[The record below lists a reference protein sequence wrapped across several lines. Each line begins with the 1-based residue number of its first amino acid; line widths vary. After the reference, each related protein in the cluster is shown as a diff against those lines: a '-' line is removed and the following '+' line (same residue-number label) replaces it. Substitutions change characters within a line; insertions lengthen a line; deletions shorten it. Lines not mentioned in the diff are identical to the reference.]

1 MRINVFGLAYMAVI
15 LVPNLVFALRCREG
29 FAHPRTNRVLEL
41 LEQIGRFGCFAFMIL
56 PGPGFG
62 FSSDEALALYLIV
75 DALLALAY
83 CVIWIVCF
91 RRPGIFRTLSL
102 SILPSILF
110 LFSGVMSHSILL
122 TLSSLIFAPS
132 HIAISYQSAR

>member
-91 RRPGIFRTLSL
+91 RRPGIFRALSL

>member
-1 MRINVFGLAYMAVI
+1 MRINVFGLAFMAVI
-15 LVPNLVFALRCREG
+15 LAPNLVFALRCREG

-62 FSSDEALALYLIV
+62 FSSDEALALYWIV

>member
-1 MRINVFGLAYMAVI
+1 MRINVFGLAFMAVI
-15 LVPNLVFALRCREG
+15 LAPNLVFALRCREG

-91 RRPGIFRTLSL
+91 RRPGIFRALSL

>member
-1 MRINVFGLAYMAVI
+1 MRINVFGLAFMAVI
-15 LVPNLVFALRCREG
+15 LAPNLVFALRCREG

-41 LEQIGRFGCFAFMIL
+41 LEQIGCFGCFAFMIL

-91 RRPGIFRTLSL
+91 RRPGIFRALSL

>member
-41 LEQIGRFGCFAFMIL
+41 LEKIGRFGCFAFMIL

-91 RRPGIFRTLSL
+91 RRPGLFRTLSL
-102 SILPSILF
+102 SILPAILF
-110 LFSGVMSHSILL
+110 LFSGIMSHSVLL
-122 TLSSLIFAPS
+122 MLSSLIFAPC

>member
-1 MRINVFGLAYMAVI
+1 MRINVFGLAFMAVI
-15 LVPNLVFALRCREG
+15 LAPNLVFALRCREG

-91 RRPGIFRTLSL
+91 RRPGIFRTLFL

>member
-1 MRINVFGLAYMAVI
+1 MRINVFGLTFMAII
-15 LVPNLVFALRCREG
+15 LVPNLVLALRCREG
-29 FAHPRTNRVLEL
+29 FAHPHTNRALEL

-91 RRPGIFRTLSL
+91 RRPGKFRALSL

>member
-15 LVPNLVFALRCREG
+15 LAPNLVFALRCREG

>member
-1 MRINVFGLAYMAVI
+1 MRINVFGLAFMAVI
-15 LVPNLVFALRCREG
+15 LAPNLVFALRCREG

-91 RRPGIFRTLSL
+91 RRPGKFRALSL

-122 TLSSLIFAPS
+122 TLSSLVFAPC
-132 HIAISYQSAR
+132 HIAISYQSVR

>member
-1 MRINVFGLAYMAVI
+1 MSLNVFGLIFMVFI
-15 LVPNLVFALRCREG
+15 LVPNVVFALRCRDG
-29 FAHPRTNRVLEL
+29 FEYTRTSRALEL
-41 LEQIGRFGCFAFMIL
+41 LEQIGRYGCFAFMIV

-75 DALLALAY
+75 DALLVAAY
-83 CVIWIVCF
+83 CAIWIVCF
-91 RRPGIFRTLSL
+91 RKPGIFRALSL

-122 TLSSLIFAPS
+122 TLSSLVFAPC

>member
-1 MRINVFGLAYMAVI
+1 MRINVFGLAFMAVI

-29 FAHPRTNRVLEL
+29 FAHPPTNRALEL

-132 HIAISYQSAR
+132 HIAISSQSAR